1 MDESKTESEMS
12 LDQSLKLGMRRAQIG
27 ESVRPHNCMI
37 RAKPDD
43 DVLSFVR
50 KWAERHSFLQ
60 MAPTIVTKNLFSQS
74 AISLR
79 F

>member
-1 MDESKTESEMS
+1 MDESKTELEMS

-50 KWAERHSFLQ
+50 KWAERNDIHF
-60 MAPTIVTKNLFSQS
+60 LFSIGQGWMENMS
-74 AISLR
+74 TIMKTD